1 MSSKEQIRKHV
12 VHVLYTYISSV
23 KNVKRKYTV
32 IFLYLCDLNLKP
44 RWLLQNSR
52 KQSEVTNKSHTD

>member
-23 KNVKRKYTV
+23 KKRNTKVYSNFSVPLRFELKTSLV
-32 IFLYLCDLNLKP
+32 IAEL
-44 RWLLQNSR
+44 
-52 KQSEVTNKSHTD
+52 